1 MSNPSE
7 TGLYAYFINV
17 SGTSFNDPVF
27 IDNNITVSA
36 VNSNPELFKNSTAD
50 GSGVYLGVLYTN
62 EATSFVGTATDAGGH
77 SIGFIVHDAAHNL
90 NFLVTTSPFTGTGG
104 TLHISTGADDPAFD
118 NWNLNTGAAV
128 CFMAGTRIATPA
140 GESPI
145 ETLAVGDLVSLHGGG
160 TAPVSWVGRQTVSLL
175 FADPLRVLPVRITA
189 GALGAGLPARDL
201 LVSPDH
207 ALLVDGM
214 LVQAGAL
221 VNGVS
226 IMRER
231 TAPRQFVY
239 YHVEVAD
246 HSLILAEGVP
256 AETFVDNVD
265 RMAFD
270 NWADHQ
276 ALYGE
281 QAPVAEMALPRA
293 KSARQVPA
301 ATQARILALAGVRE
315 AA

>member
-189 GALGAGLPARDL
+189 GARGAG
-201 LVSPDH
+201 
-207 ALLVDGM
+207 
-214 LVQAGAL
+214 
-221 VNGVS
+221 
-226 IMRER
+226 
-231 TAPRQFVY
+231 RQFVY